1 MSRGTT
7 ISLYLV
13 NSDPSGL
20 VCAYLSNWTGQ
31 AIKIPRNLLEKA
43 KERAE
48 VNRIGVYLL
57 FGWDIEKPEDKV
69 VYIGEADNIY
79 TRLVQHAKDETKSF
93 WTEAIAFSS
102 KDDNLTKGH
111 IKYLEHKLIKTAKQN
126 NSYKI
131 FNKNDATESP
141 LPEMAI
147 SDMETYF
154 DNMKIVLP
162 LLGHNL
168 LSLHSESLRR
178 YDIKRYKL
186 ESGRV
191 KATGYQTNNGFVV
204 VKGSQISEGVS
215 PSLAEGYKNLRSS
228 LIEKNTISEKQL
240 IFENDYEFS
249 SPSAAAAVIVGYP
262 INGRTCWKDAKG
274 RTLKENEEALLSE
287 EISYF

>member
-13 NSDPSGL
+13 NSDPSGI

-31 AIKIPRNLLEKA
+31 AIKIPRNLLEEA
-43 KERAE
+43 KRRQE
-48 VNRIGVYLL
+48 VDRIGVYLL
-57 FGWDIEKPEDKV
+57 FGWDVEKPEDKV

-79 TRLVQHAKDETKSF
+79 KRLVQHAKDEAKSF

-111 IKYLEHKLIKTAKQN
+111 IKYLEYKLIKTAKQN
-126 NSYKI
+126 NTYEM

-168 LSLHSESLRR
+168 LSLHSESL
-178 YDIKRYKL
+178 KRHNIEYYKL
-186 ESGRV
+186 ESGRI

-204 VKGSQISEGVS
+204 LKRSQISEGVS
-215 PSLAEGYKNLRSS
+215 PSLADGYKNLRSS
-228 LIEKNTISEKQL
+228 LIEKNIISEEQL
-240 IFENDYEFS
+240 NFENDYEFS
-249 SPSAAAAVIVGYP
+249 SPSAAAAILVGYP

-274 RTLKENEEALLSE
+274 RSLKENEEALLRDNK
-287 EISYF
+287 

>member
-1 MSRGTT
+1 MNRGAT

-13 NSDPSGL
+13 NSDPSGI

-31 AIKIPRNLLEKA
+31 AAKIPRNLLEEA
-43 KERAE
+43 KKRPE
-48 VNRIGVYLL
+48 VDRIGVYLL
-57 FGWDIEKPEDKV
+57 FGWDEEKPEDKV

-79 TRLVQHAKDETKSF
+79 KRLVQHAKDETKSF

-111 IKYLEHKLIKTAKQN
+111 IKFLEYKLIKTAKQN
-126 NSYKI
+126 NTYKV
-131 FNKNDATESP
+131 FNKNEATESP

-168 LSLHSESLRR
+168 LSLHSEYLRQPN
-178 YDIKRYKL
+178 IKRYKL
-186 ESGRV
+186 ESGMV

-204 VKGSQISEGVS
+204 IKSSQISEGVS
-215 PSLAEGYKNLRSS
+215 PSLSEGYRSLRSN
-228 LIEKNTISEKQL
+228 LLEKNIISQEKL
-240 IFENDYEFS
+240 VFVNDYEFS

-274 RTLKENEEALLSE
+274 KTLKENEEAILSDD
-287 EISYF
+287 IS